1 MFKNL
6 SIKILFILAFL
17 TVTILLFY
25 KAFSIDKSDNKEI
38 GLKVNGQEIKVP
50 LGTTYEDLKDNIDDE
65 VNDYYSDDYTFSNG
79 EDFVVDK
86 KDTSKISINSA
97 TKEELMTLPGIGEKT
112 ALKIIEYRETYGSF
126 WTIEDL
132 KNVKGIGD
140 KKFEKLKDYISI

>member
-112 ALKIIEYRETYGSF
+112 ALKIIEYRKAQAFKS
-126 WTIEDL
+126 IEDI

-140 KKFEKLKDYISI
+140 KKYEKIKDLIVI

>member
-38 GLKVNGQEIKVP
+38 GLKINGQEIKVP

-97 TKEELMTLPGIGEKT
+97 SKEELMTLPGIGEKT
-112 ALKIIEYRETYGSF
+112 ALKIIEYRKAQAFKS
-126 WTIEDL
+126 IEDI

-140 KKFEKLKDYISI
+140 KKYEKIKDLIVI

>member
-112 ALKIIEYRETYGSF
+112 ALKIIEYRKVQAFKS
-126 WTIEDL
+126 IEDI

-140 KKFEKLKDYISI
+140 KKYEKIKDLIVI

>member
-79 EDFVVDK
+79 EDFVVNK

-97 TKEELMTLPGIGEKT
+97 SKEELMTLPGIGEKT
-112 ALKIIEYRETYGSF
+112 ALKIIEYRKVQAFKS
-126 WTIEDL
+126 IEDI

-140 KKFEKLKDYISI
+140 KKYEKIKDLIVI

>member
-97 TKEELMTLPGIGEKT
+97 SKEELMTLPGIGEKT
-112 ALKIIEYRETYGSF
+112 ALKIIEYRKAQAFKS
-126 WTIEDL
+126 IEDI

-140 KKFEKLKDYISI
+140 KKYEKIKDLIVI

>member
-25 KAFSIDKSDNKEI
+25 KTFSIDKSDNKEI
-38 GLKVNGQEIKVP
+38 ELKVNGQEIKVP

-97 TKEELMTLPGIGEKT
+97 SKEELMTLPGIGEKT
-112 ALKIIEYRETYGSF
+112 ALKIIEYRKAQAFKS
-126 WTIEDL
+126 IEDI

-140 KKFEKLKDYISI
+140 KKYEKIKDLIVI

>member
-6 SIKILFILAFL
+6 SIKILFILVFL

-97 TKEELMTLPGIGEKT
+97 SKEELMTLPGIGEKT
-112 ALKIIEYRETYGSF
+112 ALKIIEYRKAQAFKS
-126 WTIEDL
+126 IEDI

-140 KKFEKLKDYISI
+140 KKYEKIKDLIVI

>member
-25 KAFSIDKSDNKEI
+25 KTFSIDKSDNKEI

-112 ALKIIEYRETYGSF
+112 ALKIIEYRKAQAFKS
-126 WTIEDL
+126 IEDI

-140 KKFEKLKDYISI
+140 KKYEKIKDLIVI

>member
-1 MFKNL
+1 M
-6 SIKILFILAFL
+6 AFL

-112 ALKIIEYRETYGSF
+112 ALKIIEYRKVQAFKS
-126 WTIEDL
+126 IEDI

-140 KKFEKLKDYISI
+140 KKYEKIKDLIVI

>member
-6 SIKILFILAFL
+6 SIKILFILSFL

-25 KAFSIDKSDNKEI
+25 KTFSIDKSDNKEI

-112 ALKIIEYRETYGSF
+112 ALKIIEYRKAQAFKS
-126 WTIEDL
+126 IEDI

-140 KKFEKLKDYISI
+140 KKYEKIKDLIVI

>member
-97 TKEELMTLPGIGEKT
+97 SKEELMTLPGIGEKT
-112 ALKIIEYRETYGSF
+112 ALKIIEYRKVQAFKS
-126 WTIEDL
+126 IEDI

-140 KKFEKLKDYISI
+140 KKYEKIKDLIVI

>member
-25 KAFSIDKSDNKEI
+25 KTFSIDKSDNKEI

-65 VNDYYSDDYTFSNG
+65 VNDYYSDDYTF
-79 EDFVVDK
+79 
-86 KDTSKISINSA
+86 IY
-97 TKEELMTLPGIGEKT
+97 TKSFIKQQ
-112 ALKIIEYRETYGSF
+112 YG
-126 WTIEDL
+126 
-132 KNVKGIGD
+132 
-140 KKFEKLKDYISI
+140 YC